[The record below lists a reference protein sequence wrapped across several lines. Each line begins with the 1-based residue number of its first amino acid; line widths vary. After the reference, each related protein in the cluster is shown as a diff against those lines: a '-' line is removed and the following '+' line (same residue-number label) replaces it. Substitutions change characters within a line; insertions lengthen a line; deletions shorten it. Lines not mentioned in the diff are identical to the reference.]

1 MLRTLYRL
9 MSATALTLTLPAAF
23 ADLTVEHA
31 LGTTTLPEAATR
43 VVTLYQGATDAA
55 IALGIEPVG
64 AVESWV
70 EKPIYQYLRGELDNT
85 TLVGLETQPNLE
97 AIAALQPDVI
107 IASTVRHAKVYDQL
121 SQIAPTVAHE
131 TVFMFDETL
140 ELVAEVTGQSE
151 AAAAWL
157 NQWQADADAF
167 QADIEQALGETWPQQ
182 VTMLNFRADHAR
194 IYFQGFSG
202 QVLADLGFERP
213 ADHLQDTWGMKLT
226 SKESIPSMNADVA
239 FVFMEDDDAV
249 RQTYEQWT
257 AHPLW
262 QTLEAVE
269 NDAVYHVDQVAWNMA
284 GGPLAA
290 LQMLR
295 DIRRHY
301 GLD

>member
-1 MLRTLYRL
+1 MLKTLSRL
-9 MSATALTLTLPAAF
+9 FITTTITLCLPSAF
-23 ADLTVEHA
+23 ADLSIEHS
-31 LGTTTLPEAATR
+31 LGSTTLPAPAIR

-70 EKPIYQYLRGELDNT
+70 EKPIYPYLRGKLDNT

-107 IASTVRHAKVYDQL
+107 IASEVRHAKVYDQL

-140 ELVAEVTGQSE
+140 NLVAEVTGKTDQ
-151 AAAAWL
+151 AVAWL
-157 NQWQADADAF
+157 EQWQADAKAF
-167 QADIEQALGETWPQQ
+167 QNDIAAQLGEAWPQQ

-213 ADHLQDTWGMKLT
+213 VEHLKDTWGMKLT

-249 RQTYEQWT
+249 RQTYDQWT

-262 QTLEAVE
+262 QTLEAVN
-269 NDAVYHVDQVAWNMA
+269 NDAVYRVDQIAWNMA

-290 LQMLR
+290 RQMLQ

-301 GLD
+301 GLE

>member
-1 MLRTLYRL
+1 MLPKFSRL
-9 MSATALTLTLPAAF
+9 LAVTAMSLMLPSAYAELTIN
-23 ADLTVEHA
+23 HA
-31 LGTTTLPEAATR
+31 LGTTTLPEPAVR
-43 VVTLYQGATDAA
+43 IVTLYQGATDAA

-70 EKPIYQYLRGELDNT
+70 EKPIYQYLRGELDYT

-107 IASTVRHAKVYDQL
+107 IASEVRHAKVYDQL

-140 ELVAEVTGQSE
+140 ELVAEVTGKAD
-151 AAAAWL
+151 AADAWL
-157 NQWQADADAF
+157 AQWQADADAF
-167 QADIEQALGETWPQQ
+167 QADIAEQLQDDWPQQ

-213 ADHLQDTWGMKLT
+213 ADHLKDTWGMKLT

-249 RQTYEQWT
+249 QQTYQQWT

-262 QTLEAVE
+262 QTLDAVQ
-269 NDAVYHVDQVAWNMA
+269 NDAVYRVDQVAWNMA

-290 LQMLR
+290 RQMLQ
-295 DIRRHY
+295 DIRSHY